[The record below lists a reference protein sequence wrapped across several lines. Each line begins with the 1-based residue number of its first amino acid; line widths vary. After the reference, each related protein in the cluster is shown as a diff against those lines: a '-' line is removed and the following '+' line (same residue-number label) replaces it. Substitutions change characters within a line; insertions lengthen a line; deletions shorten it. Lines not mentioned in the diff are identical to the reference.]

1 MARSLSALAHT
12 AQPLDAVLGSP
23 GMIRVLRVLV
33 RHGGQLPVARLVR
46 DTRLSL
52 PGTLKVLGA
61 LEALG
66 VVRVVGSGR
75 ARLYDAVA
83 AHPVVGMLEAL
94 FQSEAGYREQVI
106 QAVKAAGD
114 GLDLAA
120 LWMVGSTARLDDRPS
135 SDIDILMVS
144 IAPDPSSR
152 QNAAEIL
159 RTCLAGDAVLTGLRP
174 SVIALTM
181 SDIGSLIVQE
191 HLVWVTAKRDAKV
204 LAGRT
209 PQALELDALGME
221 RVR

>member
-1 MARSLSALAHT
+1 
-12 AQPLDAVLGSP
+12 
-23 GMIRVLRVLV
+23 MIRVLRVLV
-33 RHGGQLPVARLVR
+33 RHGGQHPVARLVR

-120 LWMVGSTARLDDRPS
+120 LWMVGSTARLDDRPG

-144 IAPDPSSR
+144 TAPDPSSR

-159 RTCLAGDAVLTGLRP
+159 RTRLAGDAALTGLRP

>member
-1 MARSLSALAHT
+1 MARSLSALSHT
-12 AQPLDAVLGSP
+12 AQPFDAVLGSP

-135 SDIDILMVS
+135 SHIDILMVS
-144 IAPDPSSR
+144 ITPDPSSR

-159 RTCLAGDAVLTGLRP
+159 RTRLAGDAALTGLRP

-181 SDIGSLIVQE
+181 SDIGSLIAQE

-221 RVR
+221 RAR

>member
-1 MARSLSALAHT
+1 MSHIT
-12 AQPLDAVLGSP
+12 QPLDAVLGSP

-33 RHGGQLPVARLVR
+33 RHGGQLSTARLVR

-83 AHPVVGMLEAL
+83 AHPVVGMLETL

-106 QAVKAAGD
+106 QAVRAAGE

-120 LWMVGSTARLDDRPS
+120 LWMVGSTARLDDRPG

-144 IAPDPSSR
+144 ANSDPSSR
-152 QNAAEIL
+152 QDAAETL
-159 RTCLAGDAVLTGLRP
+159 RTRLAGDAALTGLKP
-174 SVIALTM
+174 SVVALTIG
-181 SDIGSLIVQE
+181 DIGSLIAQN
-191 HLVWVTAKRDAKV
+191 HSVWVTAKRDAKV

-209 PQALELDALGME
+209 PQALELDVLGME
-221 RVR
+221 RAR

>member
-1 MARSLSALAHT
+1 M
-12 AQPLDAVLGSP
+12 
-23 GMIRVLRVLV
+23 LRVLV

-120 LWMVGSTARLDDRPS
+120 LWMVGSTARLDDRPG

-144 IAPDPSSR
+144 AASDPSSR

-159 RTCLAGDAVLTGLRP
+159 RTRLAGDAALTGLRP

-181 SDIGSLIVQE
+181 SDIGSLIAQE
-191 HLVWVTAKRDAKV
+191 HSVWVTAKRDAKV

-209 PQALELDALGME
+209 PQALELDALGIE